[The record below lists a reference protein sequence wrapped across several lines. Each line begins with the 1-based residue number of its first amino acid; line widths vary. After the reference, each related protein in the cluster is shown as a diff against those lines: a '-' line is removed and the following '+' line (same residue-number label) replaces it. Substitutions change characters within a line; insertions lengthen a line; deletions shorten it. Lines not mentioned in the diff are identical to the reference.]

1 MYNWSSLGT
10 PTPTASSLLP
20 FHQVATILQSVCVL
34 LQPTLLYFLLY
45 TYVSVVISTE
55 HCLVYLKIHANG
67 IMLPVIGAVFFYS
80 MLCFRYLPMLIC
92 VDLVVYLTCIWNIL
106 LHEWKPQ
113 SFPLFSVPS
122 GGFSY
127 CLCICLCVLL
137 CGHFPGAL
145 GLKLACTFGIP
156 WRLKKN
162 ADVWIPL
169 PGILI

>member
-20 FHQVATILQSVCVL
+20 FHQVATILQSMRVFF
-34 LQPTLLYFLLY
+34 QPTLLYFLLY
-45 TYVSVVISTE
+45 AYVSVVISTE

-67 IMLPVIGAVFFYS
+67 IMLSVIGAVFFYPR
-80 MLCFRYLPMLIC
+80 LCFRYLPMLIC
-92 VDLVVYLTCIWNIL
+92 VDLVVYLTCICNIL

-113 SFPLFSVPS
+113 SFPLLSVPS

-127 CLCICLCVLL
+127 CSCICLCILL

-156 WRLKKN
+156 WRVKKN